1 MVQAVHRAMRTLRE
15 LMGNPRG
22 LGVTELA
29 DRLGMAK
36 PTVHA
41 LLRTLEA
48 EQAVTQDAESGKYRL
63 GPVLVALGNSYLDS
77 HELRNRA
84 HTWANLL
91 ADRTG
96 EAVWVGVLVDR
107 QVLVVHH
114 AFRPG
119 GIARVREAG
128 ATLPWNAT
136 ALGKAIAAFSQE
148 EVRAGLLAGAHPA
161 PTGRTV
167 TEAGELA
174 RQLDRVRETGH
185 ATEEHEL
192 TLGDA
197 GIAAP
202 VLDQAGRPLGAVG
215 VVGPVERLCAVE
227 RAAELAI
234 SVRETARSVS
244 FEFGAFRTVLR

>member
-15 LMGNPRG
+15 LMSAPRG

-29 DRLGMAK
+29 DRLGMPK

-41 LLRTLEA
+41 LLRTREA

-84 HTWANLL
+84 HTWAGLL

-96 EAVWVGVLVDR
+96 EAVWVGVLVDQ
-107 QVLVVHH
+107 QVLVIHH

-119 GIARVREAG
+119 GIARVRETG

-136 ALGKAIAAFSQE
+136 ALGKAIAAFVDE
-148 EVRAGLLAGAHPA
+148 DVRAGLLGGELVA
-161 PTGRTV
+161 PTGRSV
-167 TEAGELA
+167 TDPAELA
-174 RQLDRVRETGH
+174 KQLDGVRETGY

-202 VLDQAGRPLGAVG
+202 VLDASGRSLGAVG
-215 VVGPVERLCAVE
+215 VVGPIERLL
-227 RAAELAI
+227 AADQAKELAI
-234 SVRETARSVS
+234 SVREAARSVS
-244 FEFGAFRTVLR
+244 FEFGAFRTGMR